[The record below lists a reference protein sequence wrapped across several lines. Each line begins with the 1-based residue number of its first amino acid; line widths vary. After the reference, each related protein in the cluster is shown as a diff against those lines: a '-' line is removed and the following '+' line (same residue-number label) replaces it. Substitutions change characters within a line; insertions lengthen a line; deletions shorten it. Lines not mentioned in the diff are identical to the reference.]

1 MRTPPWGWTGTAV
14 PVLGQGT
21 WKMEDDDPASALT
34 ALPAGLD
41 AGMTHID
48 TAELYGSGSVEQLV
62 GQAIAGRRREVFLV
76 TKVHPSNASREG
88 TIRAC
93 ERSLSRLG
101 TDHLDCYLLHWP
113 GNHPLEDTITA
124 FEQLVKA
131 GKIRSWGVSN
141 FDVQDLEE
149 AFSIAGPKRIACNQV
164 LHHLQARDI
173 EDRVVPWCIGHEV
186 AVVGYSPFGSG
197 GFPSPQSKGGKLLGE
212 IARAHGVTA
221 HQIALAF
228 LVRDSHV
235 FAIPKSAR
243 AERVRENA
251 AAADLRLTEAELKAV
266 DAAFPVRTGREL
278 PMI

>member
-1 MRTPPWGWTGTAV
+1 MEKRPWGWTRTEV

-21 WKMEDDDPASALT
+21 WKMEHDDPASALA
-34 ALPAGLD
+34 ALQAGLEV
-41 AGMTHID
+41 GMTHID

-62 GQAIAGRRREVFLV
+62 GRAIAGRRRDIFLV
-76 TKVHPSNASREG
+76 SKVHPSNASREG

-113 GNHPLEDTITA
+113 GNHPLEDTIEA
-124 FEQLVKA
+124 FELLVEA

-141 FDVQDLEE
+141 FDVPDLEE
-149 AFSIAGPKRIACNQV
+149 ALRIAGPKRIACNQV
-164 LHHLQARDI
+164 LYHLRARDI
-173 EDRVVPWCIGHEV
+173 EARVIPWCIRHKV

-197 GFPSPQSKGGKLLGE
+197 EFPSPQSKGGRVLGE
-212 IARAHGVTA
+212 IARAHGVTS
-221 HQIALAF
+221 HQVALAF
-228 LVRDSHV
+228 LIRDPQV

-251 AAADLRLTEAELKAV
+251 ATASLKLTAAELAAI
-266 DAAFPVRTGREL
+266 DGAFPVRTGRGL
-278 PMI
+278 PVI